1 MPLVNNNG
9 VRIHYEVE
17 GEGPALI
24 MQHGFAA
31 TCWTWRDF
39 GYAQELDKSYRIIRV
54 DARAH
59 GESDKPH
66 DPVLY
71 RPEIIARDYTA
82 ILDALGI
89 ERCHYIGYSM
99 GARIG
104 LSCLARYA
112 LPRLNSLILGGVSLY
127 RNVNPIFDR
136 PSDGFSRMLEE
147 AAEKGMDVWLAYRE
161 KMVGT
166 LTPAQKARQL
176 ANDPRALL
184 TMQKALSEWPGA
196 EDILPQLKIPI
207 LIFVGDAD
215 PAYTGA
221 KEAAARM
228 PDATFVTVP
237 GMNHDQALMHS
248 ELVLPHVKGFL
259 AEVTGKVA

>member
-1 MPLVNNNG
+1 
-9 VRIHYEVE
+9 
-17 GEGPALI
+17 
-24 MQHGFAA
+24 
-31 TCWTWRDF
+31 
-39 GYAQELDKSYRIIRV
+39 
-54 DARAH
+54 
-59 GESDKPH
+59 
-66 DPVLY
+66 
-71 RPEIIARDYTA
+71 
-82 ILDALGI
+82 
-89 ERCHYIGYSM
+89 
-99 GARIG
+99 
-104 LSCLARYA
+104 
-112 LPRLNSLILGGVSLY
+112 LNSLILGGVSLY
-127 RNVNPIFDR
+127 RNVNPIQER

-166 LTPAQKARQL
+166 LTPAQRARQL

-215 PAYTGA
+215 PAYAGA

-248 ELVLPHVKGFL
+248 ELVLPHVKKFL

>member
-1 MPLVNNNG
+1 MPYVSNSG

-17 GEGPALI
+17 GKGPALI

-39 GYAQELDKSYRIIRV
+39 NYAPELGESYKIIRV

-59 GESDKPH
+59 GESDKPRE
-66 DPVLY
+66 PASY
-71 RPEIIARDYTA
+71 RPEVIARDYTA

-89 ERCHYIGYSM
+89 EKCHYIGYSM

-127 RNVNPIFDR
+127 RNVNPVLSR
-136 PSDGFSRMLEE
+136 PIDGFSRMLEE

-166 LTPAQKARQL
+166 LTPAQRVRQL

-196 EDILPQLKIPI
+196 EDLLPQLKIPI

-221 KEAAARM
+221 KEGASRM
-228 PDATFVTVP
+228 PNATFVTVP

-248 ELVLPHVKGFL
+248 ELVLPQVKKFL
-259 AEVTGKVA
+259 VEVTGKVA

>member
-1 MPLVNNNG
+1 MPYVSNSG

-17 GEGPALI
+17 GEGPAIL

-39 GYAQELDKSYRIIRV
+39 NYAQELGKSYKIIRV

-112 LPRLNSLILGGVSLY
+112 LPRLYSLMLGGVGLY
-127 RNVNPIFDR
+127 RSRQPAAPR
-136 PSDGFSRMLEE
+136 PQDGFSQMLEE

-215 PAYTGA
+215 PAYAGA

-248 ELVLPHVKGFL
+248 ELVLPHVKKFL
-259 AEVTGKVA
+259 AEFIGKVA